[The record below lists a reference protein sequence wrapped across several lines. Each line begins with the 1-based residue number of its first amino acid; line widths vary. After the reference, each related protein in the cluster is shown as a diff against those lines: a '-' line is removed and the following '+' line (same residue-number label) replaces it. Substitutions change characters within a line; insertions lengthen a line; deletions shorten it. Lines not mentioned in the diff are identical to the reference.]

1 MDKKLFLKRKQ
12 LDIID
17 KQILKLISKRLK
29 LVLLIIKLKKKKNLL
44 IIDSKREREVFNT
57 RINFGKKQKL
67 NSSYVKN
74 LFKLIIK
81 ESHKLAKKLN

>member
-67 NSSYVKN
+67 NYSYVKD

>member
-1 MDKKLFLKRKQ
+1 MDKELLLKRKQ

-17 KQILKLISKRLK
+17 EQILKLISKRLK
-29 LVLLIIKLKKKKNLL
+29 LVLLIMKLKKKKNLL